1 MHLISSGFGG
11 CFMVYVLFWAVKCQV
26 DVFPTMVCFC
36 ARSIHLFWVYFLL
49 FSAATVG
56 HCRPRTV

>member
-11 CFMVYVLFWAVKCQV
+11 CFMVCVLFLAVKGQV

-36 ARSIHLFWVYFLL
+36 ARSSHLL
-49 FSAATVG
+49 
-56 HCRPRTV
+56 